1 VGEEKRDVGRE
12 REERGKERREG
23 GKEERRRVT
32 ISCFTLL
39 LHYLWLKNS
48 ETDAFLLA
56 RSNWYNFSV
65 AKETY
70 HYSADCTRMEDI
82 IVKGSRRYH
91 ESREVC
97 PQTLS

>member
-1 VGEEKRDVGRE
+1 MGEEKRDGGRE
-12 REERGKERREG
+12 GEERGRGRREG

-39 LHYLWLKNS
+39 LHYLWLKNG
-48 ETDAFLLA
+48 EADAFLLA

-70 HYSADCTRMEDI
+70 RYSADCMRMEDI

-91 ESREVC
+91 ES
-97 PQTLS
+97 